1 MIVKIESDNGNK
13 RFDHCVNASIIDDT
27 PGPDGDPKRYCV
39 IVLYLNGK
47 DTTFPLSRNEKV
59 FFMNDNGQTIDRDFR
74 MLV

>member
-1 MIVKIESDNGNK
+1 
-13 RFDHCVNASIIDDT
+13 
-27 PGPDGDPKRYCV
+27 V